1 MYLLEMAHF
10 HDTGAVISAITAR
23 GSVKFFDGT

>member
-10 HDTGAVISAITAR
+10 RDTGAVISTIVAR